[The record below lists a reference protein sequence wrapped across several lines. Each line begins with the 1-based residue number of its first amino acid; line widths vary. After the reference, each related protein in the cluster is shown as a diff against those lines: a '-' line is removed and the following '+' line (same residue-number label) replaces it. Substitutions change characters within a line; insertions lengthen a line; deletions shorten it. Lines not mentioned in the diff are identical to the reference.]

1 MTEDQEDTKVVE
13 MKNLCILLIEP
24 NKSHSSLI
32 KNCLTGFCDG
42 MRVDHASSH
51 TAAYKKLKDKDYD
64 LVLTEIK
71 MNRVDFQ
78 KHIKKCV
85 ELVSDKP
92 VIVLSSIN
100 EEKIIAQSVKAGAE
114 DYIIK
119 TKESLN
125 ALPKILNK
133 VLNKKRA
140 KPSKKTNVKEI
151 EKSKLDQMLGTLNSL
166 QKTLSRIKP
175 SEVGAKSLDKISV
188 ENLYDQMN
196 GLKKMVFSILKGK

>member
-1 MTEDQEDTKVVE
+1 
-13 MKNLCILLIEP
+13 
-24 NKSHSSLI
+24 
-32 KNCLTGFCDG
+32 